1 MNKAK
6 QKGTAW
12 ETECVRYL
20 SHVIFGNE
28 RGFRRSPL
36 SGNKDTGD
44 IESAW
49 LPEFVFECKNRKD
62 ALSSLSEIMKE
73 TEQERINAD
82 ADYGVALVKR
92 RNFGT
97 GGAYV
102 VMELAHFA
110 SLLRTWMDMKER
122 ESRGGVNTLGYPLS
136 PGVQERNA
144 HVEHVVEDTGNQAS
158 GKASED

>member
-82 ADYGVALVKR
+82 AKFAAALVKR

-102 VMELAHFA
+102 VMEMHTFA
-110 SLLRTWMDMKER
+110 QLIKER
-122 ESRGGVNTLGYPLS
+122 IDGRPNQVTGVTS
-136 PGVQERNA
+136 P
-144 HVEHVVEDTGNQAS
+144 S
-158 GKASED
+158 FY

>member
-1 MNKAK
+1 MSKSK

-20 SHVIFGNE
+20 QSYTKHEFM
-28 RGFRRSPL
+28 RLPL
-36 SGNKDTGD
+36 VGTKDVGD
-44 IESAW
+44 IRCLD

-82 ADYGVALVKR
+82 ATFGAALVKR

-102 VMELAHFA
+102 VMEMHTFA
-110 SLLRTWMDMKER
+110 QLIKER
-122 ESRGGVNTLGYPLS
+122 IDG
-136 PGVQERNA
+136 
-144 HVEHVVEDTGNQAS
+144 TGNQIEPTTETRVQRS
-158 GKASED
+158 DTDVEHLVEGT

>member
-1 MNKAK
+1 MSKSK

-20 SHVIFGNE
+20 STYTKKEFA
-28 RGFRRSPL
+28 RLPL
-36 SGNKDTGD
+36 SGAKDVGD
-44 IESAW
+44 ISCHD

-82 ADYGVALVKR
+82 ARFGAALVKR

-102 VMELAHFA
+102 VMEMHTFA
-110 SLLRTWMDMKER
+110 QLVKER
-122 ESRGGVNTLGYPLS
+122 MNGQHNQFESTHSGDIRRHN
-136 PGVQERNA
+136 NN
-144 HVEHVVEDTGNQAS
+144 VEHMVERTGS
-158 GKASED
+158 

>member
-1 MNKAK
+1 MSKAK

-20 SHVIFGNE
+20 ESYTKSEFM
-28 RGFRRSPL
+28 RLPL
-36 SGNKDTGD
+36 VGTKDVGD
-44 IESAW
+44 IRCLD

-62 ALSSLSEIMKE
+62 ALSSLSQIMKE

-82 ADYGVALVKR
+82 AKFGAALVKR

-102 VMELAHFA
+102 VMVMHAFA
-110 SLLRTWMDMKER
+110 QLIKER
-122 ESRGGVNTLGYPLS
+122 I
-136 PGVQERNA
+136 
-144 HVEHVVEDTGNQAS
+144 GNGEFDS
-158 GKASED
+158 V

>member
-1 MNKAK
+1 MSKSK

-20 SHVIFGNE
+20 QSYTKHEFM
-28 RGFRRSPL
+28 RLPL
-36 SGNKDTGD
+36 VGTKDVGD
-44 IESAW
+44 IRCHD

-73 TEQERINAD
+73 TEQERLNAE
-82 ADYGVALVKR
+82 ADFAAAIVKR

-102 VMELAHFA
+102 VMELHNFA
-110 SLLRTWMDMKER
+110 QLIKER
-122 ESRGGVNTLGYPLS
+122 IDGRSNQVTGTTS
-136 PGVQERNA
+136 P
-144 HVEHVVEDTGNQAS
+144 S
-158 GKASED
+158 FY

>member
-1 MNKAK
+1 MSKSK

-20 SHVIFGNE
+20 QSYTKSEFM
-28 RGFRRSPL
+28 RLPL
-36 SGNKDTGD
+36 VGTKDVGD
-44 IESAW
+44 IRCLD

-73 TEQERINAD
+73 TEQERINAE
-82 ADYGVALVKR
+82 AAFGAAIVKR

-102 VMELAHFA
+102 VMELHNFA
-110 SLLRTWMDMKER
+110 QLIKER
-122 ESRGGVNTLGYPLS
+122 IDGQSNRDESGTTTSFY
-136 PGVQERNA
+136 
-144 HVEHVVEDTGNQAS
+144 
-158 GKASED
+158 